1 MYQKASTFYYHNNEY
16 RFLQRSNFL
25 EQSPE
30 YLSSSIVE
38 RHFEDDGSSVD
49 VVIRFARPRND
60 VEVIAS
66 VNLVR
71 GNTNAFDVEDFANL
85 EKLLSFI
92 SDYLTKGNAIKLI

>member
-1 MYQKASTFYYHNNEY
+1 M
-16 RFLQRSNFL
+16 QRSNFL
-25 EQSPE
+25 ELSPE
-30 YLSSSIVE
+30 YLSSPVIE

-71 GNTNAFDVEDFANL
+71 SNANAFHVEDFANL
-85 EKLLSFI
+85 ERVVVYGI
-92 SDYLTKGNAIKLI
+92 

>member
-1 MYQKASTFYYHNNEY
+1 M
-16 RFLQRSNFL
+16 QRSNFL
-25 EQSPE
+25 ELLSPE
-30 YLSSSIVE
+30 YLSSPVIE

-71 GNTNAFDVEDFANL
+71 SNANAFHVEDFANL
-85 EKLLSFI
+85 ERVVVYGI
-92 SDYLTKGNAIKLI
+92 